1 MHIDELFSSISNNQ
15 RKIIQALLDHPEGL
29 FSNELAELT
38 AVSNKSATMSPDL
51 RDLLEQHGLELI
63 IERVGG
69 CSRWVIRQRDSEIT
83 LSKNNVI
90 KAHEA
95 LDQIMKACH
104 EIKQLLCQK
113 EHRLRVFIIYLSLKA
128 AIDARKASIPY
139 RASPRNGFIGLWCNG
154 NTTAFDAVVL
164 GSSPGSPATYKY
176 IFIHL
181 YIYINIQV

>member
-69 CSRWVIRQRDSEIT
+69 CSRWVIRQRDSEVT

-95 LDQIMKACH
+95 LDQIVKACH
-104 EIKQLLCQK
+104 EIKQLLC
-113 EHRLRVFIIYLSLKA
+113 
-128 AIDARKASIPY
+128 
-139 RASPRNGFIGLWCNG
+139 
-154 NTTAFDAVVL
+154 
-164 GSSPGSPATYKY
+164 
-176 IFIHL
+176 
-181 YIYINIQV
+181 